1 MGIRKRSILYPPI
14 TRNYN
19 LVNPK
24 FRIQINITELSAGNE
39 ANRIEEIKIVNEKIY
54 VAIDQ
59 VGIYVAEL

>member
-1 MGIRKRSILYPPI
+1 M
-14 TRNYN
+14 
-19 LVNPK
+19 NPK